1 MLGKDPIE
9 LYTYNLYSYSYIDH
23 WIEIFLIF
31 PRKKSIQPFP
41 SSLYLLTGIKGTG
54 KNASQHPQ
62 FIFARGNH
70 SGLAN
75 SSQRHLTWN
84 GRSVI
89 LSCIYM
95 YTCFSFGRRES
106 VHSLVKSSPVWFF
119 RLQVVRSVDELLI
132 RRRSPSFIHLCLS
145 SFYKRTSAV
154 RFFHVQ
160 IIVENHRIN
169 VNLLCSYWLH
179 HVQKNNRSIYL
190 K

>member
-1 MLGKDPIE
+1 MLINQYLSLFLIITHRSINFSFLFYESFIVTSFKDPIE
-9 LYTYNLYSYSYIDH
+9 LYTYNLYSYSYVDH
-23 WIEIFLIF
+23 RIEIFSIF
-31 PRKKSIQPFP
+31 PRKRSIPPFP
-41 SSLYLLTGIKGTG
+41 SSLYPLTGIKGTG

-75 SSQRHLTWN
+75 NSQRHLTRN
-84 GRSVI
+84 GGSVI

-132 RRRSPSFIHLCLS
+132 CRRSPLISLS
-145 SFYKRTSAV
+145 
-154 RFFHVQ
+154 
-160 IIVENHRIN
+160 
-169 VNLLCSYWLH
+169 L
-179 HVQKNNRSIYL
+179 
-190 K
+190 